1 MAGRTAIL
9 RVRILSDADSRGFR
23 QAEVMTNRLAG
34 SASRTAAKLTALG
47 AAAVAGAAGAAQAV
61 AAVAVAGA
69 SVGLLAAPALG
80 VVLAGMD
87 GIKAAAETARPA
99 LDRFKQSMS
108 GIFESGMRQGFSDLG
123 DALDAVTPQMGGVA
137 RAVSGVF
144 SGLAA
149 TIKKNADGIG
159 RLADKSA
166 EFVSRLG
173 PGLNT
178 LVEKMIAFGASIDV
192 DKLFSAFARVG
203 DLVRPIVDLF
213 VQLAGAAGP
222 LGGGLTNL
230 GNVVTAI
237 TPALVSIAETVGPVL
252 SEAVVALTPG
262 LQALAGAFA
271 DVIAAVAPLVVPLAE
286 VTSSILTG
294 LGPAL
299 PVIVGAL
306 LVLGPAMSVVSAATK
321 VWAAA
326 QTLLN
331 IALTANPIGLVVI
344 AVAALVAGI
353 VYLATQTQ
361 FFQTVWQQMCLFVGN
376 AIAAVLP
383 IVVGVFQSIVAFV
396 GSAVNS
402 IVGIWSS
409 LVGAVS
415 GVWNAIVGFVAG
427 AVNTV
432 VGIITGGISAAIGVF
447 NSLAGVGSSVMST
460 IAGAASAVSGAI
472 GGIIG
477 MVYSLISA
485 IASIRWPSPP
495 GWLSSVLGAAEAP
508 VGSILAHRVGAGYT
522 PNIVTAASAGSP
534 FAGRPAA
541 MTAATVLNVDQRT
554 IINVDGSGVV
564 DPQAVA
570 SSIAGV
576 TRRDRRTRGT
586 APAVRLGR

>member
-9 RVRILSDADSRGFR
+9 RVRILSDADARGFR
-23 QAEVMTNRLAG
+23 RAELAVDRLGGAV
-34 SASRTAAKLTALG
+34 SRTAAKWTTLG
-47 AAAVAGAAGAAQAV
+47 AVAVSATAAASQAV
-61 AAVAVAGA
+61 GALAVAGA
-69 SVGLLAAPALG
+69 SVGLLALPALG
-80 VVLAGMD
+80 AVAAGLD
-87 GIKAAAETARPA
+87 GIKAAAETARPG
-99 LDRFKQSMS
+99 LDRFKSSMS
-108 GIFESGMRQGFSDLG
+108 SIFESGMRQGFSDLS
-123 DALDAVTPQMGGVA
+123 DTLDAITPQMGGVA
-137 RAVSGVF
+137 RAVSEVF
-144 SGLAA
+144 NGLAA
-149 TIKKNADGIG
+149 TVRRNADGIG

-166 EFVSRLG
+166 EFVTRLG
-173 PGLNT
+173 PGLDRV
-178 LVEKMIAFGASIDV
+178 VEKMIAFGASIDV
-192 DKLFSAFARVG
+192 DKLFAGFARVG
-203 DLVRPIVDLF
+203 DLLGPVVDLF

-376 AIAAVLP
+376 AISAVLP
-383 IVVGVFQSIVAFV
+383 IVVGVVQSIVTFL
-396 GSAVNS
+396 GGAVNT

-432 VGIITGGISAAIGVF
+432 VGIITGGISAAAGVF
-447 NSLAGVGSSVMST
+447 NSLAGIGSSVMST

-472 GGIIG
+472 GGIIS

-495 GWLSSVLGAAEAP
+495 GWLSSVLGTAEAP
-508 VGSILAHRVGAGYT
+508 VGSILAHRVGPGYT
-522 PNIVTAASAGSP
+522 PNIVTAAPGGSMFAAPRRASAG
-534 FAGRPAA
+534 
-541 MTAATVLNVDQRT
+541 TVVVDQRT
-554 IINVDGSGVV
+554 IIQVDGSGIV

-570 SSIAGV
+570 GSIAGV